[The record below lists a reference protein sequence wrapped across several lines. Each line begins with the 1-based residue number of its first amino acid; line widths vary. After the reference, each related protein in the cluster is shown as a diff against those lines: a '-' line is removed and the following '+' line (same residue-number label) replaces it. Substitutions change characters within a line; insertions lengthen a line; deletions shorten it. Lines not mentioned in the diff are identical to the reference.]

1 MPFHLCPFPVFRLVP
16 SFRSDAPKGIYT
28 YLAMKPCLI
37 LPFQDSMV
45 DSLLQFA
52 VTYKDRVRMDLIKPA
67 VDWRAK
73 TEQAAAASK

>member
-1 MPFHLCPFPVFRLVP
+1 
-16 SFRSDAPKGIYT
+16 
-28 YLAMKPCLI
+28 MKPCLI